1 MNIGIIGAGDVGAT
15 MGKSWARKGH
25 QIMFGV
31 RNTQSPK
38 VSSLLK
44 ISNANIKVGTVS
56 EAVSFAEVII
66 LAVPWSAV
74 KEIIASAGDLT
85 GKILV
90 DPTNPLTS
98 DMKGMVTEPFTSA
111 AEEIAKLAPKSKVVK
126 AFNTVGIKV
135 LNNMIFGTN
144 KADVFICGSDL
155 KSRNAVKKLAT
166 DLGFQVV
173 DVGPLSNARLIE
185 QLALLWIELAYRQEM
200 GPNIAFKLLTRADEM

>member
-1 MNIGIIGAGDVGAT
+1 MNIAIIGAGDVGAT

>member
-1 MNIGIIGAGDVGAT
+1 LNIGIIGAGDVAAT
-15 MGKSWARKGH
+15 LGKSWARKGH
-25 QIMFGV
+25 KIMFGV

-38 VSSLLK
+38 VTSLLK
-44 ISNANIKVGTVS
+44 ISNENLKISTVS
-56 EAVSFAEVII
+56 DALSFADIII

-74 KEIIASAGDLT
+74 KEIISSSVDLT

-98 DMKGMVTEPFTSA
+98 DMKGMVTESFTSA

-135 LNNMIFGTN
+135 LNNMIYGTT
-144 KADVFICGSDL
+144 KADIFICGSDL

-173 DVGPLSNARLIE
+173 DVGPLSNAKLIE

-200 GPNIAFKLLTRADEM
+200 GPNIAFKLLTRTDEM

>member
-1 MNIGIIGAGDVGAT
+1 MNIGIIGAGDVAAT
-15 MGKSWARKGH
+15 LGKSWARKGH
-25 QIMFGV
+25 KIMFGV

-38 VSSLLK
+38 VTSLLK
-44 ISNANIKVGTVS
+44 ISNENLKISTVS
-56 EAVSFAEVII
+56 DALSFADIII

-74 KEIIASAGDLT
+74 KEIISSSVDLT

-98 DMKGMVTEPFTSA
+98 DMKGMVTESFTSA

-135 LNNMIFGTN
+135 LNNMIYGTT
-144 KADVFICGSDL
+144 KADIFICGSDL

-173 DVGPLSNARLIE
+173 DVGPLSNAKLIE

-200 GPNIAFKLLTRADEM
+200 GPNIAFKLLTRTDEM

>member
-1 MNIGIIGAGDVGAT
+1 MKIGIMGAGDVGAT
-15 MGKSWARKGH
+15 LGKSWARKGH

-38 VSSLLK
+38 ASNLLK
-44 ISNANIKVGTVS
+44 SSNANLTVGGVS
-56 EAVSFAEVII
+56 EAASFGDVII

-74 KEIIASAGDLT
+74 NQIIGIAGDLA

-90 DPTNPLTS
+90 DTTNPFTS
-98 DMKGMVTEPFTSA
+98 DLKGTVIEPSTSA

-126 AFNTVGIKV
+126 AFNTIGIKV

-155 KSRNAVKKLAT
+155 KSRTTVKKLAT
-166 DLGFQVV
+166 DLGFEVV
-173 DVGPLSNARLIE
+173 DVGPLSNARLLE
-185 QLALLWIELAYRQEM
+185 HLSLLWIELAFRQEM
-200 GPNIAFKLLTRADEM
+200 GPNIAFKLLTREDEM